1 MALSWFVREVLLL
14 YKEKLKT
21 GTYSTV
27 IKGKEFQIVLNN
39 LYDYQDY
46 LNTAKGLLKDD
57 KIMFVNMA
65 KKNFSNVLTKIT
77 KKTLSSFDDKF
88 FSYFDRDTGE
98 LKSPLGPLSNF

>member
-1 MALSWFVREVLLL
+1 MALVGLCAKS
-14 YKEKLKT
+14 YCYIKKNLKT

-27 IKGKEFQIVLNN
+27 IKGKGVSNKYLTN

-88 FSYFDRDTGE
+88 FSFLTE
-98 LKSPLGPLSNF
+98 TQES